1 MTRCEESS
9 EPIYEVSKKVS
20 KLVPSGRVNENT
32 HGKYLGVI

>member
-1 MTRCEESS
+1 MTRCKKRT